1 MLERF
6 PPRSILA
13 FRNKPP
19 TLTSLIEDRTRSER
33 ERIVCP
39 MDEDAIPS
47 NPFCSAPPHSEPPPP
62 LLPLSSNTP
71 SCANDEISGH
81 RRSGRIQGVRLQ
93 TPKKQCHKDI
103 RAVQK
108 PSRQNLFPIRR
119 QRDSRS
125 MVQVSQS
132 KHPKVVCGAQNKDG
146 LDFKVATENENTK
159 KDQKSTWNEPDVSA
173 EGNIVEQVA
182 DNTTAESD
190 MDTGRDL
197 ALEHGDESASSLKG
211 WVIGPLFRNLKS
223 KISSFTEIVWSP
235 VKLFRPNSPPLS
247 MEYSEEPA
255 ECQLQDNR
263 QSDVELS
270 NIFQPVGQSE
280 VENQEPDVNQQRVSD
295 DAKNRTRCF
304 SKKLQFDLDL
314 PTNNSEQIDEC
325 TVTRTEKISPESVP
339 SEDGPKPCIFS
350 NNVSQCVGSSLL
362 LQPSVILSISQ
373 ESDVKMSSAG
383 AKQGRL
389 AVRLKPPP
397 RKATGNRSETKKV
410 MSKPHMKKEESDPQI
425 SDEQLSQRNSNK
437 SNPNHTAKTQPLSAS
452 AFHTHLGADNLQ
464 PDDEK
469 KIKKI
474 KSDCIVGQILWNNS
488 NDSPPDRR
496 TLTSSLDTEQL
507 ENQTIP
513 ESYSAASLGRSK
525 RGIKGSLN
533 SQESGRRKK
542 LRIDGCKED
551 VVNLPSDSGTLRG
564 LRPQRRD
571 VVLTD
576 TIVDREETLKPL
588 KKRHHVTTKTN
599 RKGKLR
605 QEMLPTVNE
614 AVLNALTECSPDA
627 VMLCSVDK
635 SRGASENSQKGSG
648 TKTKPFGSGKR
659 LNTRTGFCKPDV
671 NIDSMDL
678 ETTVAITS
686 SGQTQQEPLSEV
698 IVHPGEE
705 QLQSTSKS
713 RATNK
718 KPLKR
723 KSPVQV
729 SLMKEID
736 STFSSNS
743 LAKSIELTSTTFDKS
758 PPVQREENLKT
769 ELNHSSKR
777 SKKGFKGAVKSK
789 VTTQCTDNNL
799 YLITKE
805 CQSEEGKGKNSMD
818 PMYFDMTPFESD
830 QHPAPLP
837 SQSNL
842 ECCVQLNNEVK
853 HLMVEMVNSTAPFIF
868 VADEPVPTDIEASNN
883 SRLRSS
889 ARKSNTTAKPRK
901 VDKQRRRCRVL
912 HGRTHKGEEIRES
925 ITMEDADLAP
935 HSSENLSNRLLR
947 SYSCPE
953 IPSVHPQD
961 TPWISSLDSPHHN
974 RTPTPQQHQS
984 LHTPFVPHA
993 QKFIRRARRHTVCSV
1008 EVEREIAPLCL
1019 RKEVYPLRR
1028 SLPHDGFTQ
1037 HLSPHVALSPSTSLS
1052 ALAFCFLSSP
1062 LAFLSN
1068 GVDGRG
1074 AAASPST
1081 SNHVFSPIS
1090 PSSLT
1095 SSVSSSTWHH
1105 SGILPSSDS
1114 HSPSNCSSSGKIVEC
1129 ETEMR
1134 QSEEEEDAED
1144 TSSSSPEYGDIA
1156 LKEEKALSD
1165 SEIKVVQKQEERGK
1179 VSSIRIRKTLPKTQN
1194 NLTPMGL
1201 PKAIRLKKK
1210 EFSLE
1215 EIYTNK
1221 NFSKPPESRLETIF
1235 EVPLNRRNGSESWFS
1250 QRRVKRFLEF
1260 LEVGEARKPKK
1271 PLVGVGK
1278 AGTSSSRTRRG
1289 GVTKDVPP
1297 LSAQDVD
1304 SLLCAKL
1311 DQLSLWL
1318 IRDQKDS

>member
-1 MLERF
+1 
-6 PPRSILA
+6 
-13 FRNKPP
+13 
-19 TLTSLIEDRTRSER
+19 
-33 ERIVCP
+33 

-47 NPFCSAPPHSEPPPP
+47 NPFCSAPPHSEHPPP
-62 LLPLSSNTP
+62 LLPLSSDTP

-81 RRSGRIQGVRLQ
+81 PGRIQGVRPQ

-119 QRDSRS
+119 QRDIRS

-132 KHPKVVCGAQNKDG
+132 KHPKVVCGAKNKDG
-146 LDFKVATENENTK
+146 LDFKVATENQNTK
-159 KDQKSTWNEPDVSA
+159 KDQKSPWNEPDVSA
-173 EGNIVEQVA
+173 EGNVVEQLA

-197 ALEHGDESASSLKG
+197 ALEHGDESVSSLKG

-255 ECQLQDNR
+255 ECQLQDNGP
-263 QSDVELS
+263 SDVELS

-280 VENQEPDVNQQRVSD
+280 VENQEADVNQQRVSD

-304 SKKLQFDLDL
+304 SKKLLFDLDL
-314 PTNNSEQIDEC
+314 PTDNSEQIDEC

-339 SEDGPKPCIFS
+339 SEDSPKPSIFS

-373 ESDVKMSSAG
+373 ESNVKMSSTG
-383 AKQGRL
+383 AKQGRP

-397 RKATGNRSETKKV
+397 RKATGNRSEPKKV
-410 MSKPHMKKEESDPQI
+410 MSKPRMKKEESAPQVR
-425 SDEQLSQRNSNK
+425 DEQLSQRNSNK
-437 SNPNHTAKTQPLSAS
+437 SNPSHTDKTQPLSAS

-469 KIKKI
+469 KIKNI
-474 KSDCIVGQILWNNS
+474 KSDSIVGQILWNNS
-488 NDSPPDRR
+488 NARR
-496 TLTSSLDTEQL
+496 TLKSSLDTEQL

-513 ESYSAASLGRSK
+513 ESYLAASLGRSK

-551 VVNLPSDSGTLRG
+551 VVNPPSDSGTLRG
-564 LRPQRRD
+564 LRPQ
-571 VVLTD
+571 TG
-576 TIVDREETLKPL
+576 EETLKPL
-588 KKRHHVTTKTN
+588 KNRHHVTTKTN

-635 SRGASENSQKGSG
+635 SGGASENSQKGSG

-659 LNTRTGFCKPDV
+659 LKTRTGFCKPDV

-698 IVHPGEE
+698 IVHPGEK

-729 SLMKEID
+729 SLMTEID

-743 LAKSIELTSTTFDKS
+743 LVKSIELTSPTFDKS
-758 PPVQREENLKT
+758 QPVQREENLKT
-769 ELNHSSKR
+769 ELNQLSKR

-789 VTTQCTDNNL
+789 VTTQSTDNNL

-805 CQSEEGKGKNSMD
+805 CQSKEGKGKNSID
-818 PMYFDMTPFESD
+818 PVYFDMTPFESD

-837 SQSNL
+837 SQTNL
-842 ECCVQLNNEVK
+842 KCCVQLNNEVK
-853 HLMVEMVNSTAPFIF
+853 HLMVEMVNSTAPFVF

-901 VDKQRRRCRVL
+901 VEKQRRRCRVL

-935 HSSENLSNRLLR
+935 HSSKNPSNRLLR

-961 TPWISSLDSPHHN
+961 APWISSLHSPHHN

-1037 HLSPHVALSPSTSLS
+1037 HLSPRVTLSPSTPLS
-1052 ALAFCFLSSP
+1052 ALAFRFLSSP

-1068 GVDGRG
+1068 RVDGRA

-1081 SNHVFSPIS
+1081 SSHVFSPIS

-1114 HSPSNCSSSGKIVEC
+1114 HSPSNSSSSGKIVEC

-1144 TSSSSPEYGDIA
+1144 TSSSSQEYEDIA

-1179 VSSIRIRKTLPKTQN
+1179 VSSIRIRKTLPKTLN

-1278 AGTSSSRTRRG
+1278 VGTSSSRTRRG

-1318 IRDQKDS
+1318 ICDQKDS